1 MIIYTELKANEK
13 SSEVTSDTTAIE
25 KTRNDDKKLGKKA
38 SDEKAKPSKKA
49 SSEAEKPTKKR
60 KTSELKY
67 NL

>member
-1 MIIYTELKANEK
+1 MIINTKLKANEK

-25 KTRNDDKKLGKKA
+25 KTRNDEKKVGKKA
-38 SDEKAKPSKKA
+38 SDEKEKSSKKA
-49 SSEAEKPTKKR
+49 ISEAEKPTKKR

>member
-1 MIIYTELKANEK
+1 M
-13 SSEVTSDTTAIE
+13 TSDTTAIE
-25 KTRNDDKKLGKKA
+25 KMRNDKKKLGKKA
-38 SDEKAKPSKKA
+38 SDEKEKPSKKA